1 MTTDLAIQITSIRLL
16 QTENLVAWL
25 IQRCAGEGELQTAL
39 ESIQAAKAIIK
50 RFPAEDGRP
59 RPSAVA

>member
-16 QTENLVAWL
+16 QTEDLVAWL
-25 IQRCAGEGELQTAL
+25 IQRGAGDGELQTAL
-39 ESIQAAKAIIK
+39 ESIQAAKAIIE
-50 RFPAEDGRP
+50 RLPAGDGRP